1 MVVWLITKG
10 EQAAGIFSVLVDNLT
25 CQGRQLL
32 PNQLHFTRDMGNVKP
47 ARVSKIGMKEAPRYN
62 HSNICSS

>member
-47 ARVSKIGMKEAPRYN
+47 ARVG
-62 HSNICSS
+62 